1 MESGAGEAGSAVVSL
16 DVVEEDVA
24 RSKTV
29 YCDQCRVV
37 GELTQLELLK
47 NALFFLHAF
56 SSLAICWS
64 GRETRELSCYVCV
77 SLSSLFFFTFC
88 KIIKIKYR
96 AISRDRLVRVSIE

>member
-1 MESGAGEAGSAVVSL
+1 VESGGGEAGSAVVSL

-24 RSKTV
+24 RSRTV

-56 SSLAICWS
+56 SSLAIRWS

-77 SLSSLFFFTFC
+77 SLSLVCFFFFTFC
-88 KIIKIKYR
+88 EINKK
-96 AISRDRLVRVSIE
+96 